1 MPTPGASSGRTA
13 RSPTAVPGPA
23 TERTNP
29 PGIEDFRPCRSRP
42 SHCSNVGPVSY
53 WFRLR
58 AHPDGP
64 LPHHEFAVDGD
75 LVYPRGIGRGCQRA
89 PWFQIDGGFVF
100 ATEDHPDGPAASP
113 WYEIVRSEERR

>member
-1 MPTPGASSGRTA
+1 M
-13 RSPTAVPGPA
+13 
-23 TERTNP
+23 
-29 PGIEDFRPCRSRP
+29 
-42 SHCSNVGPVSY
+42 SY

-113 WYEIVRSEERR
+113 WYEIVGSFLYPSEGHPEGARFEPRYQARSSPD